1 MRCHA
6 YLTSFQDAESL
17 IQVYKARVKYFY
29 GANVDMVN
37 FANIEEEIAGR
48 LPQDIDLLPQ
58 QQREIL
64 SADSPLALLSA
75 NYFQVVRRL
84 LRQNIFTESKIFLE
98 TI

>member
-48 LPQDIDLLPQ
+48 LNQDIELLPQ
-58 QQREIL
+58 QQQTI
-64 SADSPLALLSA
+64 SAESPLALVSG
-75 NYFQVVRRL
+75 NFFQVVC
-84 LRQNIFTESKIFLE
+84 
-98 TI
+98 

>member
-48 LPQDIDLLPQ
+48 LNQDIELLPQ
-58 QQREIL
+58 QQQTI
-64 SADSPLALLSA
+64 SAESPLALVSG
-75 NYFQVVRRL
+75 NFFQVVCCFDICK
-84 LRQNIFTESKIFLE
+84 IFSLKIIFLE
-98 TI
+98 NI

>member
-1 MRCHA
+1 MNNEDKYISVSHG
-6 YLTSFQDAESL
+6 YMTSFQDAESL
-17 IQVYKARVKYFY
+17 IEFYKARVKYFY
-29 GANVDMVN
+29 GANVDSVN

-64 SADSPLALLSA
+64 SADSPLALLST

-84 LRQNIFTESKIFLE
+84 
-98 TI
+98 